1 MNKAILIGRMTK
13 DAEVRYTQQKN
24 TAVAKLTLAVD
35 RKTEKDKTDF
45 INCVAWGKVA
55 ELIEKYVRKGDRL
68 GIVGHIQT
76 GSYEKDGKK
85 VYTTEVFVEELEF
98 LTSKSEKKSE
108 KQEGEKQEQSYEG
121 FSQLTDEDIP
131 F

>member
-1 MNKAILIGRMTK
+1 MNKVILIGRMTK

-24 TAVAKLTLAVD
+24 TAVANLTLAVD

-55 ELIEKYVRKGDRL
+55 ELIEKYVSKGDRL

-98 LTSKSEKKSE
+98 L
-108 KQEGEKQEQSYEG
+108 
-121 FSQLTDEDIP
+121 
-131 F
+131 